1 MSERFYIFIVGLI
14 LVTSLYLEQH
24 LVVYVIT
31 AWLMLESLTN
41 VRLPKLL
48 QKARNVELSPDM
60 RTPDKPH
67 RFEFSAIR
75 AWHFMFAL
83 IVLTTDVLVHQ
94 YGIDTLWPLPWIL
107 ALTAL
112 AAGITTICPL
122 YSLLVYAGFR
132 DA

>member
-1 MSERFYIFIVGLI
+1 VSERFYIFIVGLI
-14 LVTSLYLEQH
+14 LVSSLYLEQH
-24 LVVYVIT
+24 LIVYGLS
-31 AWLMLESLTN
+31 AWLLLESITN
-41 VRLPKLL
+41 IRLPKLL
-48 QKARNVELSPDM
+48 QKARNIELSPDM
-60 RTPDKPH
+60 RTPVKPH

-83 IVLTTDVLVHQ
+83 TVLAAEALVNQ
-94 YGIDTLWPLPWIL
+94 YAIDTLWPLPWML

-122 YSLLVYAGFR
+122 YSLLVYAGFK

>member
-1 MSERFYIFIVGLI
+1 MSERFYIFIVGLT

-24 LVVYVIT
+24 VIVYGLS
-31 AWLMLESLTN
+31 AWLMLESITN
-41 VRLPKLL
+41 IRLPKLL
-48 QKARNVELSPDM
+48 QKARNVELPPDM
-60 RTPDKPH
+60 RVPVKAH
-67 RFEFSAIR
+67 RFEVSAIR

-83 IVLTTDVLVHQ
+83 AVLATEAMVNQ
-94 YGIDTLWPLPWIL
+94 YAIDTLWPLPWML

-122 YSLLVYAGFR
+122 YSLLVHAGFK

>member
-1 MSERFYIFIVGLI
+1 VSERFYIFIVGLL
-14 LVTSLYLEQH
+14 LVASLYFEQH
-24 LVVYVIT
+24 QMVYVIS

-41 VRLPKLL
+41 IRVPKLL
-48 QKARNVELSPDM
+48 QKARKVELTPDM

-67 RFEFSAIR
+67 RYEYSAIR

-83 IVLTTDVLVHQ
+83 IVLTTSILVNQ
-94 YGIDTLWPLPWIL
+94 YAIDMLWPLPWML

-122 YSLLVYAGFR
+122 YSLLVYAGFK